1 MNQSDVELLMGAVV
15 LLVLLA
21 MLKIVVHFGHFTTTF

>member
-1 MNQSDVELLMGAVV
+1 MKQRHVELLMGAVV

-21 MLKIVVHFGHFTTTF
+21 MLKVMLHFGHFTT

>member
-1 MNQSDVELLMGAVV
+1 MNQRHVELLMGAVV

-21 MLKIVVHFGHFTTTF
+21 MLKVMLHFGHFTT

>member
-1 MNQSDVELLMGAVV
+1 MNQRDVELLMGAVG

-21 MLKIVVHFGHFTTTF
+21 MLKVMLHFGHFTT